1 MSSPQEQAQFSQIY
15 KDNPQA
21 PHKILRDTAKV
32 VVRVNA
38 IAFVG
43 NMAQVRFEKA
53 VIPLNKSD
61 MQPEPQRYIATI
73 AYEYKNAGMK
83 DEDRLINPLGFQVT
97 SYRVD
102 KEHIQ

>member
-1 MSSPQEQAQFSQIY
+1 M
-15 KDNPQA
+15 K
-21 PHKILRDTAKV
+21 
-32 VVRVNA
+32 VNA

-61 MQPEPQRYIATI
+61 MQPAPQRYIATI
-73 AYEYKNAGMK
+73 AYVYKIAGK
-83 DEDRLINPLGFQVT
+83 EEKDRLINPLGFQIT

-102 KEHIQ
+102 KDADPMKHSFLMKTTDATMCCGRFCFGDCR